1 MPPRL
6 SGETGRRPVT
16 NRTPVAD
23 TKRETLAI
31 QNQGPGVRRRHRLP
45 AELRQVVDAVRQ
57 WALDTATMHRSAGV
71 VRGAL
76 LDCQVRRP
84 SAVPE
89 RFLWAI
95 EDALVLSDDLGIVV
109 LDLVAHELPGA
120 VCPDCDGIEPGVDD
134 TCARCWG
141 AGWIAADDAAG
152 GAA

>member
-1 MPPRL
+1 MPRL
-6 SGETGRRPVT
+6 SGTSTRRPAT

-23 TKRETLAI
+23 NSSELSATSFVACRS
-31 QNQGPGVRRRHRLP
+31 RLP
-45 AELRQVVDAVRQ
+45 AELRQVVDALHQ
-57 WALDTATMHRSAGV
+57 WARDTATMHRSAGM

-89 RFLWAI
+89 RFRWAI
-95 EDALVLSDDLGIVV
+95 EDALVLSNDLGLVV

-120 VCPDCDGIEPGVDD
+120 VCPDCDGVEPNVDD

>member
-1 MPPRL
+1 MPRL
-6 SGETGRRPVT
+6 SGTSTRRPAT

-23 TKRETLAI
+23 RNLGHRASPCP
-31 QNQGPGVRRRHRLP
+31 QNRDDRLP
-45 AELRQVVDAVRQ
+45 AELRQVVDALHQ
-57 WALDTATMHRSAGV
+57 WARDTATMHRSAGM

-89 RFLWAI
+89 RFRWAI
-95 EDALVLSDDLGIVV
+95 EDALVLSNDLGLVV

-120 VCPDCDGIEPGVDD
+120 VCPDCDGVEPNVDD